1 MRDSHSHAARSLFGL
16 GRLARRLFSTRRHPV
31 IRSRP
36 LAVEALEA
44 RDVPTVIYR
53 PNSLLFRAQGQDRP
67 LIASSPYGYS
77 PSQMRT
83 AYGFNLIMF
92 GSTPGD
98 GTGQT
103 IGIVDAGSQPNLASD
118 LHAFDQQYG
127 LPDPVLT
134 QVNQNGGSV
143 LPGNQGWGLEISLDV
158 EWAHAIAPGAK
169 ILFVGANS
177 ADNTDLDAGVR
188 YAATTGGASVVSM
201 SYGGGEGSYEY
212 GEDSNYTT
220 PGVTFVAASGD
231 SGAPPI
237 YPSSSPNVLSI
248 GGTTLK
254 LGAGS
259 SWFSET
265 AWSASGG
272 GLSSFEAQPSYQQGL
287 TISNGSGTVNPNGKR
302 ATPDVAYDGDAATG
316 VSVYDSF
323 DYGAGTPWVKVGG
336 TSAGAP
342 QWSALIAIANQGR
355 ALIGLGPLS
364 GASQTLPAIYALS
377 ASDFHD
383 ITSGTT
389 TGTPNYT
396 AGPGF
401 DLTTGLGTPLA
412 NLVAS
417 ALVTGP
423 SVVAADPSGTGRGT
437 VASVTFTFNQPMASG
452 SFNLGSVDSFTGPNG
467 PIIPTGVN
475 PLSNTQF
482 QVTFA
487 PQSALGTYT
496 LVIGPNITNLA
507 GVPMDQNQN
516 GVPGEIPADEYT
528 DTFTITNNP
537 VPTKFEFEPA
547 SAPLASGYAQVT
559 ENTTYST
566 FRDYG
571 WQSGVIQSRNRG
583 TGNTLTQSFDFTPNG
598 TFAVNLAN
606 GWYNA
611 TVTMGDA
618 LYMHD
623 DMGVFFQG
631 TQVDTVTTAANQF
644 VTNTYEVQVTNG
656 QLVLG
661 LQDLGGSDPNVVI
674 NAMTIAP
681 DTTGPRVVSANPQ
694 GSASGPVSAV
704 TLTFSEPILASSF
717 TLGSVDSLTGPQ
729 GAITPTGIK
738 QLSATQ
744 FQVTFPAQSQ
754 TGTYTLVVGPNITD
768 PAGNAMDQNQNGVN
782 GEVPADEYTDTFTIS
797 AGPIQYE
804 FEPASAPLAS
814 GYTQVTEGTAYSAA
828 LGYGWLSGAID
839 SRNRGTGNTLTQS
852 FCFTTNGT
860 FAVNLANGSYY
871 ATVTMGDA
879 LYAQG
884 AMGVSF
890 QGTQVDSFTTA
901 AGQFI
906 TRTYLVTVSN
916 GQLDLG
922 LAGLGPTSPYAVINA
937 LTIASAKP
945 SVGQYEFEPASAPL
959 ASGYTQVTENTT
971 YNAAQGYGWLSGTI
985 ASRNRGTG
993 STLTQSFDFT
1003 TSGTFAV
1010 NLANG
1015 SYYVTVT
1022 MGDALYA
1029 QGAMGVSFQGTRVDS
1044 FTTAAGQFI
1053 TRTYLVTVSNGQLDL
1068 GLAGLGPTS
1077 PYAVINALT
1086 IAPQ

>member
-1 MRDSHSHAARSLFGL
+1 M
-16 GRLARRLFSTRRHPV
+16 
-31 IRSRP
+31 
-36 LAVEALEA
+36 
-44 RDVPTVIYR
+44 Y
-53 PNSLLFRAQGQDRP
+53 LLDGYQGGTGPQ
-67 LIASSPYGYS
+67 ASSGPYGNF
-77 PSQMRT
+77 PAAIRT
-83 AYGFNLIMF
+83 AYGVNLITF
-92 GSTPGD
+92 GSVVGD

-103 IGIVDAGSQPNLASD
+103 IAIVDAGSQPNLAGD
-118 LHAFDQQYG
+118 LKAFDKQFG
-127 LPDPVLT
+127 LADPTLT
-134 QVNQNGGSV
+134 QINETGGSV

-169 ILFVGANS
+169 ILYVGANT
-177 ADNTDLDAGVR
+177 ANDTDMDAAVA

-201 SYGGGEGSYEY
+201 SWGAGEGGYEL
-212 GEDSNYTT
+212 GEDHYFSTA
-220 PGVTFVAASGD
+220 GVTFVASSGD

-237 YPSSSPNVLSI
+237 YPSSSPNVLAI
-248 GGTTLK
+248 GGTHLS
-254 LGAGS
+254 LGSGGVWS
-259 SWFSET
+259 GET
-265 AWSASGG
+265 AWSGSGG
-272 GLSSFEAQPSYQQGL
+272 GISAYEAAPSFQQGL
-287 TISNGSGTVNPNGKR
+287 TIHDGSNLVNPNGKR
-302 ATPDVAYDGDAATG
+302 VTPDVAYDADPGTG
-316 VSVYDSF
+316 VAVYDSF
-323 DYGAGTPWVKVGG
+323 DYTPFTPWIEVGG

-342 QWSALIAIANQGR
+342 QWSALIAIADQGR

-364 GASQTLPAIYALS
+364 GASQALPAIYALPGG
-377 ASDFHD
+377 DLHD
-383 ITSGTT
+383 VTSGTT

-396 AGPGF
+396 AAAGF
-401 DLTTGLGTPLA
+401 DLTSGLGSPLA
-412 NLVAS
+412 NLVAAALIS
-417 ALVTGP
+417 APHVVSASPTG
-423 SVVAADPSGTGRGT
+423 SGQGP
-437 VASVTFTFNQPMASG
+437 VSSVTFTFSQPMATG
-452 SFNLGSVDSFTGPNG
+452 SFTLGSVDSFTGPNG
-467 PIIPTGVN
+467 PIVPTGVN

-496 LVIGPNITNLA
+496 IVIGPNVTNLA

-516 GVPGEIPADEYT
+516 GIPGEVPADEYT
-528 DTFTITNNP
+528 DTFTITAGP
-537 VPTKFEFEPA
+537 VPTMFEFEPA
-547 SAPLASGYAQVT
+547 SAPLASGYTQVT
-559 ENTTYST
+559 ETTTYST
-566 FRDYG
+566 FLGYG

-583 TGNTLTQSFDFTPNG
+583 TGGTLDQSFCFTPNG

-618 LYMHD
+618 LYAHD

-674 NAMTIAP
+674 NALTITP
-681 DTTGPRVVSANPQ
+681 DTTGPRVVAASPQ
-694 GSASGPVSAV
+694 GNTSGPVSAV

-717 TLGSVDSLTGPQ
+717 TLASVDSLTGPN
-729 GAITPTGIK
+729 GAITPSAIN
-738 QLSATQ
+738 QLSPTQ
-744 FQVTFPAQSQ
+744 FQVTFPAQTQ
-754 TGTYTLVVGPNITD
+754 AGTYTLVVGPNITD

-782 GEVPADEYTDTFTIS
+782 GEIPADEYTTSFTITTS
-797 AGPIQYE
+797 TGPLQFE

-814 GYTQVTEGTAYSAA
+814 GYTQVTESTTFNATQ
-828 LGYGWLSGAID
+828 GYGWLSGTID
-839 SRNRGTGNTLTQS
+839 SRNRGTGGTLDQS

-901 AGQFI
+901 ANQFI

-922 LAGLGPTSPYAVINA
+922 LVGLGPTSPYAVINA
-937 LTIASAKP
+937 LVISAAKP
-945 SVGQYEFEPASAPL
+945 AVGQYEFEPASAPL
-959 ASGYTQVTENTT
+959 ASGYTQVTESTT
-971 YNAAQGYGWLSGTI
+971 YNATQGYGWLSGTI
-985 ASRNRGTG
+985 DSRNRGTG
-993 STLTQSFDFT
+993 NTITQSFDFT
-1003 TSGTFAV
+1003 TNGTFAV

-1015 SYYVTVT
+1015 SYYATVT

-1029 QGAMGVSFQGTRVDS
+1029 QGAMGVSFQGTQVDS
-1044 FTTAAGQFI
+1044 FTTAANQFI

-1068 GLAGLGPTS
+1068 GLVGLGPTS
-1077 PYAVINALT
+1077 PYAVINALV